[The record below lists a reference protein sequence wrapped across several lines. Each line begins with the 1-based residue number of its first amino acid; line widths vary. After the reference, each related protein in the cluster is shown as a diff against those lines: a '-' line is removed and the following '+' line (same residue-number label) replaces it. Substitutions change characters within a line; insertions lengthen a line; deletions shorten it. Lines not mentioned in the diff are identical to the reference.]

1 MIIFGEHVKQ
11 ALKQK
16 FPIVALETTI
26 ISHGMPYPA
35 NIQVAKKVEKII
47 RDNGAVPATIGIID
61 GDFIIGLNEKQ
72 IEEFGRRKDI
82 VKCSLRDLSFASTR
96 KMWGST
102 TVSASIFIAKAAGL
116 DVFVTG
122 GIGGVHR
129 NVNETLDISTDLDAL
144 ANTKIITISAGPK
157 AILDV
162 PKTLEY
168 LETKGVTVASF
179 NSDTIPLFY
188 TATSKYNAPYNVKS
202 PKEIAEVYLKAKE
215 LGLNNSLLIFNPIPS
230 EDSIPEEEI
239 NKYIDDALRDADKD
253 KIKGKDITP
262 YLLKRLNELT
272 EGKSQAANTSLI
284 YNNALLGALVAKEL
298 QRMKNEN

>member
-1 MIIFGEHVKQ
+1 MIILGDHVKS
-11 ALKQK
+11 AIKHNL
-16 FPIVALETTI
+16 PLVALETTI
-26 ISHGMPYPA
+26 ISHGMPYPL
-35 NIQVAKKVEKII
+35 NIQVAKNVEKVI
-47 RDNGAVPATIGIID
+47 RDNGAVPVTIGIVD
-61 GDFIIGLNEKQ
+61 GDFIVGLNERQ
-72 IEEFGRRKDI
+72 LEEFGKRKDI

-102 TVSASIFIAKAAGL
+102 TVSASIFIARAAGI

-129 NVNETLDISTDLDAL
+129 HVDETLDISTDLDAL
-144 ANTKIITISAGPK
+144 ANIKTITISAGPK

-179 NSDTIPLFY
+179 NSDSIPLFY
-188 TATSKYNAPYNVKS
+188 TATSNYKAPYNVTS
-202 PKEIAEVYLKAKE
+202 PKEIAQVYLKSNE
-215 LGLNNSLLIFNPIPS
+215 LGLKNSLLIFNPIPA

-239 NKYIDDALRDADKD
+239 NQYIDIALRDADKEG
-253 KIKGKDITP
+253 ITGKDITP

-284 YNNALLGALVAKEL
+284 YNNARLGALVAKEL